1 MGKGGNILTF
11 GAIDTPSLDYVKPRW
26 KMIDFAL
33 KNNPEDLKKA
43 EILYDKI
50 VSKIEPGYK
59 PGDKYTTNEATA
71 NELRE
76 LYKEL
81 DKIIQPYGLGMKNGG
96 GTGYNKLYNTKALL
110 DKNVRTVLY
119 GSVGNDPEGEVI
131 RKKMKAEGIELV
143 DNGEVLTHTREVA
156 LVTPKDSKDRI
167 GIKFPYQEP
176 DSFHDYDK
184 MLEFAKSCDY
194 FYLESSL
201 IKFLGPQKFTQFV
214 DELNKSGTNII
225 YAPPTDKA
233 FFTDKEGKPIW
244 ENIKAFRFA
253 ANAAKII
260 TMNETEAVWFMG
272 GRSFND
278 EKISKD
284 SESFKFAENN
294 IRRLLK
300 KYTDKLVLV
309 TLGDQGARIYS
320 GEHMAE
326 RAAIDVPHV
335 VNTVGCGD
343 ASAAAAAVRW
353 IINKGKNVVETLKI
367 ALDESAKLASAVVQQ
382 LGAQVPKFLI
392 NAVLNG
398 TVPTNGPVHD
408 VVPNV
413 NEKGIAPKL

>member
-143 DNGEVLTHTREVA
+143 DNGLTGSI
-156 LVTPKDSKDRI
+156 PSSI
-167 GIKFPYQEP
+167 GELSMLRYINVGDNQISGPIPNSTYGLTN
-176 DSFHDYDK
+176 
-184 MLEFAKSCDY
+184 LEFLMLWKNILSGFLSPSIGNMAA
-194 FYLESSL
+194 LRQISL
-201 IKFLGPQKFTQFV
+201 
-214 DELNKSGTNII
+214 
-225 YAPPTDKA
+225 
-233 FFTDKEGKPIW
+233 
-244 ENIKAFRFA
+244 
-253 ANAAKII
+253 
-260 TMNETEAVWFMG
+260 
-272 GRSFND
+272 
-278 EKISKD
+278 
-284 SESFKFAENN
+284 ENN
-294 IRRLLK
+294 
-300 KYTDKLVLV
+300 
-309 TLGDQGARIYS
+309 
-320 GEHMAE
+320 
-326 RAAIDVPHV
+326 
-335 VNTVGCGD
+335 
-343 ASAAAAAVRW
+343 
-353 IINKGKNVVETLKI
+353 
-367 ALDESAKLASAVVQQ
+367 
-382 LGAQVPKFLI
+382 
-392 NAVLNG
+392 
-398 TVPTNGPVHD
+398 
-408 VVPNV
+408 
-413 NEKGIAPKL
+413 